1 MAARTGTLSTM
12 SDRPRPTSPSRR
24 PHLAWQYTRWAAST
38 RGGRASCFTFL
49 RNTSRSRPSLW
60 DILVTRRICRNPCV
74 RARMDRAAA
83 SRSKSWYSRE
93 AGIGHSRRLT
103 VTPLAHRTAT
113 DRRLNMINVIKS
125 EDRYHGNFGWL
136 DTYYDP
142 ANLNWGALR
151 VFNDDVIQ
159 PGQGFGMHP
168 HRDMEIVTYVL
179 EGELEHQDNQGNR
192 GVVHPGEVQV
202 MSAGKGIVHSEY
214 NHSKAQPVHLM
225 QLWILPR
232 AKGQKPRWEQHGK
245 LLPIVSSGEIA
256 GTLTIDQDAQIYV
269 ASLKRGEQVAH
280 QSRPGRKAY
289 MFAIDG
295 ELKVNGVALAKGD
308 QARAADERELKIQAA
323 QDSELI
329 LLDLPE
335 VNGARG

>member
-1 MAARTGTLSTM
+1 
-12 SDRPRPTSPSRR
+12 
-24 PHLAWQYTRWAAST
+24 
-38 RGGRASCFTFL
+38 
-49 RNTSRSRPSLW
+49 
-60 DILVTRRICRNPCV
+60 
-74 RARMDRAAA
+74 
-83 SRSKSWYSRE
+83 
-93 AGIGHSRRLT
+93 
-103 VTPLAHRTAT
+103 
-113 DRRLNMINVIKS
+113 MINAIKS
-125 EDRYHGNFGWL
+125 GDRYHGNFGWL
-136 DTYYDP
+136 DTYWHFSFDTYYDP

-214 NHSKAQPVHLM
+214 NHSKEKPVHLM

-232 AKGQKPRWEQHGK
+232 TRSQKPRWEQHQFTPEERRGR

-256 GTLTIDQDAQIYV
+256 GTLKIDQDAQIYV
-269 ASLKRGEQVAH
+269 SSLQRGEQVTH
-280 QSRPGRKAY
+280 PSRPGRKTY
-289 MFAIDG
+289 LFAIDG
-295 ELKVNGVALAKGD
+295 GLKVNGVALAKGD
-308 QARAADERELKIQAA
+308 QARAADEREFKIQAA
-323 QDSELI
+323 EDSELI

-335 VNGARG
+335 ANGVRG